1 MTYATLVVGSL
12 GALRAG
18 LDDQLLGEIGPG
30 ADVVVIPTAAAFT
43 GAAEAAL
50 AVAEALEGTGARV
63 EALMVTDRASAEE
76 PHFVDRLRQA
86 DLVVLCDGS
95 PLHARTVWRA
105 TPVGEALPDARRLAA
120 VGSVASVL
128 GVVMIDPRGGA
139 PTTGLGYRP
148 GLVIC
153 VGESEDQLA
162 RTRSLL
168 AADETLVV
176 LGPSGVLT
184 HDGTA
189 WHVIVDDVEVTRG
202 HQRVVL

>member
-1 MTYATLVVGSL
+1 MTYSTLVVGSL

-18 LDDQLLGEIGPG
+18 LDDQLLGEIGAG

-76 PHFVDRLRQA
+76 PHFVERLGQA

-105 TPVGEALPDARRLAA
+105 TPVGEALPGVRRLVA

-153 VGESEDQLA
+153 VGEGEDQLT

-176 LGPSGVLT
+176 LGPSGVLAC
-184 HDGTA
+184 DGTA

>member
-1 MTYATLVVGSL
+1 MTYSTLLVGSL

-18 LDDQLLGEIGPG
+18 LDDQLLGDIGPG
-30 ADVVVIPTAAAFT
+30 ADVVVLPTAAAFT

-50 AVAEALEGTGARV
+50 AVAGALEGTGASV
-63 EALMVTDRASAEE
+63 EALMVTDRASADE
-76 PHFVDRLRQA
+76 PHFVERLGQA

-105 TPVGEALPDARRLAA
+105 TPVGEALSGARRLAA

-128 GVVMIDPRGGA
+128 GVIMIDPRGGA

-148 GLVIC
+148 GLVVC
-153 VGESEDQLA
+153 VGEGEDQLT

-176 LGPSGVLT
+176 LGPSGVLA